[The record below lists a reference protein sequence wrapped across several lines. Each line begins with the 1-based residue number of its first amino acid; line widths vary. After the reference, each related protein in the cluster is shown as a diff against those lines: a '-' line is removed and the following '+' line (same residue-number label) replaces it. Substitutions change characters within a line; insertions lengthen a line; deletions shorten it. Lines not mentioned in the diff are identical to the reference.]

1 MNGAS
6 RFVEWER
13 DSSFDKN
20 IDEWALTSS
29 LNGRMTI
36 HEGRIT
42 FHQTGTCRFES
53 NIIERTVIDQFMIRA
68 NPLHENNNKRN

>member
-6 RFVEWER
+6 RFIEWER
-13 DSSFDKN
+13 DTSFDKN

-29 LNGRMTI
+29 LNGQMTV

-42 FHQTGTCRFES
+42 FRQTGRYRFES
-53 NIIERTVIDQFMIRA
+53 NIIERKVIEQFMIRA
-68 NPLHENNNKRN
+68 NPLHEKNKKRN